1 MDKIKFSEIINVSLL
16 KKMLEN
22 LYEATGIPIG
32 ILGLD
37 DTIEISV
44 GWQDICTKYHR
55 VNQESCKHCVISDEL
70 SDEYIYE
77 HIMDKKYIEY
87 KCLNNMWDIAMPIII
102 SEEHIATVFLG
113 QFFYEDE
120 IIDIEYFRGQAIEF
134 GFDEK
139 EYLTALKKVPVFSK
153 KKIDNIIE
161 YYSSLIT
168 MLAESGFRKLEYEK
182 KQKEL
187 QKNQDYINNIFNL
200 GNDAIFI
207 HDIYGNIIDVNKTVV
222 DMYGYSFKELMD
234 MNIKKIISQN
244 SPSTYDYVLDY
255 INKGKNGDSMIL
267 ELISK
272 NKSNEEFWIEINIHI
287 TKIGEDDRVIATVR
301 NITDRKQAEL
311 ALQKEA
317 LEMENIRTE
326 FFSNIS
332 HELRTPLNI
341 ILGTIQVIG
350 MNIQDE
356 EKPIDRVKLINS
368 INVER
373 QNCFRLL
380 RLINNLID
388 STKLREYDFK
398 LNMVNCNIV
407 NIIEEITLSV
417 AQYMSSNKI
426 NIVFDTDV
434 EEKITACDIDKIKRI
449 MFNILSNCIKFTD
462 SNGSVFVNIFDGK
475 EYITISIEDTGIGI
489 PKDKLSMIF
498 DRFRQVDKSFTR
510 NREGSGIGLY
520 IVKSLVEMQGG
531 NISVESE
538 YGVGTKFLIKY
549 PVILLDSDSNEEKA
563 KLVNN
568 MINDYE
574 ERVQVEF
581 SDIYI

>member
-1 MDKIKFSEIINVSLL
+1 MDNIKFSEIINISLL
-16 KKMLEN
+16 KKMMKN
-22 LYEATGIPIG
+22 FYEATGIPIG
-32 ILGLD
+32 ILGLND
-37 DTIEISV
+37 IIEISV
-44 GWQDICTKYHR
+44 GWQDICAKYHR
-55 VNQESCKHCVISDEL
+55 VNEESCKRCVISN
-70 SDEYIYE
+70 EYING
-77 HIMDKKYIEY
+77 HIMDKKHIDC
-87 KCLNNMWDIAMPIII
+87 KCLNNMWDIAIPIII
-102 SEEHIATVFLG
+102 LEEHIATVFLG
-113 QFFYEDE
+113 QFFYEGE
-120 IIDIEYFRGQAIEF
+120 IIDIEHFRGQAIEF

-153 KKIDNIIE
+153 KKIDHIIE

-182 KQKEL
+182 KQEEL
-187 QKNQDYINNIFNL
+187 QKNKDYMNTIFNL
-200 GNDAIFI
+200 VNDAIFI
-207 HDIYGNIIDVNKTVV
+207 HDVYGNIIDVNKTVV
-222 DMYGYSFKELMD
+222 DMYGYSLEELIGMSIRD
-234 MNIKKIISQN
+234 IISEN
-244 SPSTYDYVLDY
+244 SPYTCDYVLDY
-255 INKGKNGDSMIL
+255 ISKGKNGDSIII
-267 ELISK
+267 ELITK
-272 NKSNEEFWIEINIHI
+272 NKSNEEFWMEVNIHI

-301 NITDRKQAEL
+301 NITDRKQSEL
-311 ALQKEA
+311 ELQKDA
-317 LEMENIRTE
+317 SEMENIRTE

-341 ILGTIQVIG
+341 ILGTIQVMA

-356 EKPIDRVKLINS
+356 EKPIDRDKLINS

-388 STKLREYDFK
+388 STELGECDLT
-398 LNMVNCNIV
+398 LNMVNYNIV

-417 AQYMSSNKI
+417 AQYISSNKI

-434 EEKITACDIDKIKRI
+434 EEKITACDINKIKRI
-449 MFNILSNCIKFTD
+449 MFNILSNCIKFTE
-462 SNGSVFVNIFDGK
+462 SNGSVFVNIVDGK
-475 EYITISIEDTGIGI
+475 EYITILIEDTGIGI
-489 PKDKLSMIF
+489 PKDKLGMIF

-520 IVKSLVEMQGG
+520 IVKSLVEIQGG
-531 NISVESE
+531 TISVESE
-538 YGVGTKFLIKY
+538 YGVGTKFTIKY
-549 PVILLDSDSNEEKA
+549 PVVLLDAASSEQKA

-574 ERVQVEF
+574 ETLQVEF